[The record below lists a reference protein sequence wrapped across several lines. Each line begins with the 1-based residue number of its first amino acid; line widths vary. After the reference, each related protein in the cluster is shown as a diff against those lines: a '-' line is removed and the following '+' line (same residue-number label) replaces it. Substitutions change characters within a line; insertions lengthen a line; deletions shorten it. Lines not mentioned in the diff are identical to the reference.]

1 MKRTGEIVLSVI
13 GTVFYALSAVLF
25 GLMMALFN
33 NEQFIQEMENETA
46 PEDLEYLYIGLD
58 FINASGV
65 IAIGIVILAAILG
78 IVSTVLLKGDKNP
91 KVAGIILLAT
101 SILASVITLGVAI
114 FPSIFLFI
122 AGIMALVRKAPQAPI
137 EQQF

>member
-13 GTVFYALSAVLF
+13 GTVLYGLSAAFF
-25 GLMMALFN
+25 GLLIALFN
-33 NEQFIQEMENETA
+33 NEQFIYEMEKETP
-46 PEDLEYLYIGLD
+46 PEDLEYLYMGLD

-65 IAIGIVILAAILG
+65 IAIGITILAMILG

-91 KVAGIILLAT
+91 KVAGIILLST
-101 SILASVITLGVAI
+101 SVLASVITLGAAI

-122 AGIMALVRKAPQAPI
+122 AGIMALVRKAPQTTI
-137 EQQF
+137 DQQF

>member
-13 GTVFYALSAVLF
+13 GTVFYGLSAAFF

-33 NEQFIQEMENETA
+33 NEQFIQEMEMETA
-46 PEDLEYLYIGLD
+46 PEDLEYLYMGLD
-58 FINASGV
+58 FINATGA
-65 IAIGIVILAAILG
+65 IAIGITVLAMILG
-78 IVSTVLLKGDKNP
+78 IVSIVLLKGDKNP

-101 SILASVITLGVAI
+101 SVLASVVTLGAAI

-122 AGIMALVRKAPQAPI
+122 AGIMALVRKAPQTI
-137 EQQF
+137 NQQF